1 MRSFTI
7 LSETDNVVSVSALYS
22 SRPLYLR
29 LLPVLYHIFY
39 LLSDGECGEKKPL
52 EFGYDVITTC
62 RLEIGTEDFEDC
74 DIVR

>member
-1 MRSFTI
+1 M
-7 LSETDNVVSVSALYS
+7 VSVYALYS
-22 SRPLYLR
+22 SPPLYLR
-29 LLPVLYHIFY
+29 LLLVLYHIFY
-39 LLSDGECGEKKPL
+39 LLSDAECREKKPL